1 MTIYLLEWPK
11 SRITITPN
19 DGEGFKQQE
28 PSLLSVG
35 TQNGTATLK
44 DSLAVIHQINLILA
58 YDSAIFFLGMYV
70 MC

>member
-1 MTIYLLEWPK
+1 M
-11 SRITITPN
+11 TPN
-19 DGEGFKQQE
+19 AGKKMENRNSC
-28 PSLLSVG
+28 SLPERM
-35 TQNGTATLK
+35 QNGTATLK